1 MKQKAV
7 ITSQAPL
14 FFEDKPLLGLDIGH
28 SSVRV
33 MQLLPG
39 KQKPRVI
46 GYGTSSFEPSAI
58 ENGVITKPELIAEA
72 TLDLYK
78 NHLVGAITTK
88 RVALSVPAAKAFIRV
103 IDTAPLSEKELAE
116 AVRNEVEQYIPMP
129 EGDLYVDYQQVLG
142 KKGSATIFV
151 VAVPRK
157 IVDSYTTVARMLGLE
172 PVIVQT
178 SSGAGAHLFSYDPQ
192 SDLPTVLVDFGSDSA
207 DVTIYDVNPI
217 VTGTTS
223 CGGEQI
229 TETIAAA
236 LGVTQREAVI
246 IKSRYGLTVSKKQAQ
261 IEGALR
267 STLGSLT
274 REIRRTIR
282 YYGERSKDKRAI
294 EQIVV
299 MGGGANMPGLSEY
312 LTNDLRLPVR
322 AFDPSAYVNYG
333 TLQPISAGER
343 MSYVT
348 AAGLATLQPSEA
360 FRL

>member
-1 MKQKAV
+1 V
-7 ITSQAPL
+7 
-14 FFEDKPLLGLDIGH
+14 
-28 SSVRV
+28 V
-33 MQLLPG
+33 
-39 KQKPRVI
+39 
-46 GYGTSSFEPSAI
+46 GYGTTSFDPKAI
-58 ENGVITKPELIAEA
+58 ENGIIVKPELIAEA
-72 TLDLYK
+72 TLDLYR
-78 NHLVGAITTK
+78 NHLIGAITTK
-88 RVALSVPAAKAFIRV
+88 RVALSVPVAKAFIRV
-103 IDTAPLSEKELAE
+103 IDTPKLSEKELAE
-116 AVRNEVEQYIPMP
+116 AVHNEVEQYIPMP
-129 EGDLYVDYQQVLG
+129 EGELYVDYEQVPG
-142 KKGSATIFV
+142 KKGAATIFV

-157 IVDSYTTVARMLGLE
+157 VVDSYTMVARMLGLE

-178 SSGAGAHLFSYDPQ
+178 SSGAGARLFSYDKQ
-192 SDLPTVLVDFGSDSA
+192 SGLPTVLVDFGSDSA
-207 DVTIYDVNPI
+207 DVTIYDTNPI

-236 LGVTQREAVI
+236 LGVSQREAVI

-261 IEGALR
+261 IEAALR

-282 YYGERSKDKRAI
+282 YYSERSKDKRAI

-299 MGGGANMPGLSEY
+299 MGGGANMPGLAEY
-312 LTNDLRLPVR
+312 LTSDLRLPVR

-333 TLQPISAGER
+333 TLQPVSAGER

-348 AAGLATLQPSEA
+348 AAGLASFTPTEA